1 MPFSFGLFK
10 VTGESMRPHFY
21 AGDYIVTFRRRRSR
35 FKVGQVVVVDHPS
48 LGPIVK
54 RLIALDQ
61 YGQVLLAGDNSA
73 QSTSTE
79 EMGPAAITQI
89 KGRVIAHIR
98 RPGMR
103 PE

>member
-1 MPFSFGLFK
+1 
-10 VTGESMRPHFY
+10 MRPRFC
-21 AGDYIVTFRRRRSR
+21 AGDYIITFRRRHSR

-61 YGQVLLAGDNSA
+61 HDQALLAGDNPA

-79 EMGPAAITQI
+79 AMGHVPVTHI

-98 RPGMR
+98 RPGQR
-103 PE
+103 QE